1 MELTLKQV
9 VEAFEAIK
17 KLSDVPAGNGIS
29 IKQAYWLSR
38 LLVEVETEIK
48 RIENLRLEHSDGESR
63 IKPEHVMAFTG
74 EIESLLAETINIPC
88 RGLDLSLENLEK
100 ANAPLTAFDLKN
112 MNWVLNHDDN

>member
-48 RIENLRLEHSDGESR
+48 RIENLRLQLLLQNHESN
-63 IKPEHVMAFTG
+63 PNMSWH
-74 EIESLLAETINIPC
+74 LL
-88 RGLDLSLENLEK
+88 GK
-100 ANAPLTAFDLKN
+100 
-112 MNWVLNHDDN
+112 